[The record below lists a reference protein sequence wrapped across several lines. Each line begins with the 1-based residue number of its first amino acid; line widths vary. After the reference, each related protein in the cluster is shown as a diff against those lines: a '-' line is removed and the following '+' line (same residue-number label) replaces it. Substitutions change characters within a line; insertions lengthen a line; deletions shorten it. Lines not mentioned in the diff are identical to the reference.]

1 MNGGPHP
8 AVNDRQWVSEVV
20 DSYFT
25 LDGSDSAKFY
35 REQNIDTLMSI
46 IPVPNTKRATH
57 CLKCREKY
65 VKTQTDSCV
74 AEELDS
80 YLLARRADAITETL
94 IDAAAGELFGK
105 YQLLSEET
113 IQIGSIPVDYKP
125 LLSGVYF
132 LLSGGRVV
140 YVGQAKN
147 IKARIRQHKED
158 PNKVFDAYA
167 YLPCEVEY
175 LDTLEALYIMHL
187 RPAQNK
193 RCASLYGILERTK
206 KMPLNIAL
214 PDKATLAKIVEQEAT
229 E

>member
-8 AVNDRQWVSEVV
+8 AVNDRKWVSEVV

-25 LDGSDSAKFY
+25 LDGSDTAEFY
-35 REQNIDTLMSI
+35 RNLNIDTLMSI

-57 CLKCREKY
+57 CLKCREEY
-65 VKTQTDSCV
+65 VKTRADGCI
-74 AEELDS
+74 AAELDS
-80 YLLARRADAITETL
+80 HLLARRAESLTETL

-113 IQIGSIPVDYKP
+113 IQIGSIAVDYKP
-125 LLSGVYF
+125 LLSGIYF
-132 LLSGGRVV
+132 LLSGNRVV

-167 YLPCEVEY
+167 YLPCEEEY

-193 RCASLYGILERTK
+193 RCSSLYHILERTK
-206 KMPLNIAL
+206 KMPRNLKL
-214 PDKATLAKIVEQEAT
+214 PDEATLAKIIEQETT